1 MQFFFGFRCKLF
13 YKKGKEFTEKGLGML
28 HLKKVDGGK
37 TQLLVRAETN
47 LGNIL
52 LNILVNDQ
60 MNIDKRKNNIQF
72 GCIPN
77 PPIPGIMNNKLGK
90 NFVKS
95 LFTKKSLL
103 AKIT

>member
-1 MQFFFGFRCKLF
+1 MSIIPNYFEIVHANFFCFRCKLF

-77 PPIPGIMNNKLGK
+77 PPIPG
-90 NFVKS
+90 
-95 LFTKKSLL
+95 T
-103 AKIT
+103 

>member
-1 MQFFFGFRCKLF
+1 
-13 YKKGKEFTEKGLGML
+13 ML

-77 PPIPGIMNNKLGK
+77 PPIPGIMKNLCNKYGK
-90 NFVKS
+90 KFVKS